1 MTSLQPG
8 HDGSQ
13 SFVGIGLRS
22 FMQRLQSGFLNKNDM
37 KKTTNLNRY
46 GIWIDHKQATIMC
59 VDGEGKLSS
68 RTIKSGIRT
77 MNRFD
82 GETTSKT
89 GLFRHTLNRETHDQ
103 NRKNQEFK
111 KFLKE
116 VVMNLEHVNG
126 ILILGPGDGRHELLN
141 EIQKQKSLESVW
153 IENKPADKMKV
164 TEMKVVVKEH
174 FGIS

>member
-1 MTSLQPG
+1 
-8 HDGSQ
+8 
-13 SFVGIGLRS
+13 
-22 FMQRLQSGFLNKNDM
+22 M

-46 GIWIDHKQATIMC
+46 GIWIDHKKATIMC

-68 RTIKSGIRT
+68 RTIKSGITT
-77 MNRFD
+77 MRRFD
-82 GETTSKT
+82 GEKTSKT

-103 NRKNQEFK
+103 NKEHEDYR
-111 KFLKE
+111 KFLKQ

-141 EIQKQKSLESVW
+141 EIQKEKSLTSVW
-153 IENKPADKMKV
+153 IENKPADKMNV
-164 TEMKVVVKEH
+164 TELKVAVKDH